1 MTDIRH
7 QITVE
12 GTPRAVY
19 QALSTIDGLSGW
31 WTKTT
36 SGKSTLDDEIDFRF
50 GEHLCVMRVDA
61 LDADRAVGWECKA
74 AGPDWVGTKVRF
86 ELDETSRGTRVR
98 FAHSGWRE
106 ANDFFA
112 HCSTKWATFMLSL
125 KRYVE
130 TGTGAPFPD
139 DVQI

>member
-7 QITVE
+7 QINVE

-36 SGKSTLDDEIDFRF
+36 SGKSALDAEIDFRF
-50 GEHLCVMRVDA
+50 GEHLCVMRVDG
-61 LDADRAVGWECKA
+61 LDADRAVSWECTTA
-74 AGPDWVGTKVRF
+74 APDWLGTKVRF
-86 ELDETSRGTRVR
+86 ELDETGSGTRVR
-98 FAHSGWRE
+98 FAHTGWRE

-112 HCSTKWATFMLSL
+112 HCSTKWAVFMLSFE
-125 KRYVE
+125 RYVE

>member
-7 QITVE
+7 QITVQA
-12 GTPRAVY
+12 PPHAVY
-19 QALSTIDGLSGW
+19 QALATIDGLSGW

-36 SGKSTLDDEIDFRF
+36 SGNSALDGTIDFRF